1 MSSVSRSPRPVSEKV
16 LSLTPGFHRKFGKYI
31 ARQQLDIPEYAASL
45 VNYKALKRVSSGP
58 VFYSHSLWA
67 GTCGSR
73 NSSKADRT
81 GILSK

>member
-31 ARQQLDIPEYAASL
+31 AKQQLDIPEYAASL

-58 VFYSHSLWA
+58 IFL
-67 GTCGSR
+67 
-73 NSSKADRT
+73 SSQLM
-81 GILSK
+81 GGNVW

>member
-1 MSSVSRSPRPVSEKV
+1 MSEKV

-58 VFYSHSLWA
+58 VFLFSQLVGKDVA
-67 GTCGSR
+67 ATTVQTKTDG
-73 NSSKADRT
+73 T